1 MSVSHLIAAC
11 IRQDRSAQGQV
22 YTLLAPKMFV
32 VCMRYSRSREEAE
45 ESLQEG
51 FLKVFT
57 CIDQLKSM
65 NSFEGWVRKIMVNCA
80 LQKFRNKPV
89 LYAIPHND
97 IEDTDIISNEE
108 ITSLLGAKEL
118 IGLIQKLSPAYKMVF
133 NLYVFEGLKHAEI
146 AELLGI
152 SESTSKSNL
161 WDARKIL
168 KKLIAL
174 NVSTAI
180 PNINYL

>member
-65 NSFEGWVRKIMVNCA
+65 NSFEGLVRKIMVNCT

-89 LYAIPHND
+89 LYH
-97 IEDTDIISNEE
+97 
-108 ITSLLGAKEL
+108 L
-118 IGLIQKLSPAYKMVF
+118 
-133 NLYVFEGLKHAEI
+133 
-146 AELLGI
+146 
-152 SESTSKSNL
+152 
-161 WDARKIL
+161 
-168 KKLIAL
+168 
-174 NVSTAI
+174 
-180 PNINYL
+180 